1 WSLPCSC
8 CLQPHGCW
16 LRREVH
22 NTLYVDKALK
32 KQWIYLAIWAGF
44 FLSLAY
50 YVAVMALR
58 MVCARKLLLRRVDP
72 SLPGA
77 QMELDFGHP

>member
-1 WSLPCSC
+1 MDLP
-8 CLQPHGCW
+8 GDMGG
-16 LRREVH
+16 V
-22 NTLYVDKALK
+22 
-32 KQWIYLAIWAGF
+32 